1 MIRRELKNQ
10 PNLVT
15 GFLKN
20 INGKQIFKVFA
31 VFLMVIGAL
40 GSAGCR
46 QTKKRKEPNEGRGT
60 EYAYD
65 FVDFV
70 NITTY
75 GDNGDGYIEITPKN
89 IDVYDFAN
97 EKDYIAVKKDLEE
110 MGLVYKQGGN
120 NNTSGPMQI
129 SKTTELSNG
138 DIISISINLPKDYE
152 KKSDINTETYDYVVH
167 DLGTAD
173 EIDLFDSGIVTFYAT
188 QNGDICYHLH
198 APNYISQEMAD
209 NLVYIAKTTNEL
221 EAGVTILDCTVTM
234 DEDFLKKN
242 EYYTIDVYL
251 AKHNLKAETTSE
263 KVLGQIIEP
272 VTFSSSNQAAIEGA
286 LYTALYAEEP
296 QLTKICNLQQL
307 DRQAVS
313 DPYKTIVLYYT
324 TNDYGERE
332 YFRREVELHYIDN
345 SYVVYKVEQ
354 RNGTSERFMSES
366 LDGGQIVL
374 DFNLEAKPEEEVT
387 AEEPAAVEETVE
399 NTGESTAEDTGEN
412 ANPDQPE
419 GTQEG

>member
-1 MIRRELKNQ
+1 
-10 PNLVT
+10 
-15 GFLKN
+15 
-20 INGKQIFKVFA
+20 
-31 VFLMVIGAL
+31 
-40 GSAGCR
+40 
-46 QTKKRKEPNEGRGT
+46 
-60 EYAYD
+60 
-65 FVDFV
+65 
-70 NITTY
+70 
-75 GDNGDGYIEITPKN
+75 
-89 IDVYDFAN
+89 
-97 EKDYIAVKKDLEE
+97 

-138 DIISISINLPKDYE
+138 DMISISINLPKDYE

-354 RNGTSERFMSES
+354 RNGTSERFMNES

-387 AEEPAAVEETVE
+387 TEEPAAVEETVE
-399 NTGESTAEDTGEN
+399 NTGESTVEDTGEN